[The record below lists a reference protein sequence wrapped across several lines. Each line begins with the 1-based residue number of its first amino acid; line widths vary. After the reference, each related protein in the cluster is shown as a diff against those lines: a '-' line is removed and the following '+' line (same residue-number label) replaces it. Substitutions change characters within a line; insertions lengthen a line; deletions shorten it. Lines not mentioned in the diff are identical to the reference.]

1 MAWHRNTVTLAYG
14 GLSGG
19 FLKKKKNNTA
29 TKQSQ
34 ADGIT
39 NFYLCLVA
47 ELLTRG
53 QKLCVQV
60 KKMRGASQN
69 LAKEQRH
76 RTSHILLV
84 AVQTDALSLESD
96 LELAIELHSSLNPT
110 AQCFRK

>member
-1 MAWHRNTVTLAYG
+1 MAYG

-19 FLKKKKNNTA
+19 FLEKKNKNKNAA

-47 ELLTRG
+47 ERLTRG
-53 QKLCVQV
+53 RKLCVQV

-84 AVQTDALSLESD
+84 AVQTGTLLLESD
-96 LELAIELHSSLNPT
+96 LELTIELHSSLNPA
-110 AQCFRK
+110 AQCLRK